1 MSLSRVHPTLVQTQ
15 IALEDEIDG
24 QLMIVD
30 GFTGK
35 YYIEPDEKTIAEMKQ
50 KQHTAQE
57 HEALLM
63 A

>member
-1 MSLSRVHPTLVQTQ
+1 MQTQ